1 MGFILI
7 LIILIGMLWLWSSG
21 STPGNSDDMV
31 VIDQL
36 QEVSK
41 RLVLPHIHIVPS
53 NNGTYTE
60 DYEKI
65 FIVLRNLDGKML
77 DLNTIKH
84 SFIHELAHVDLRS
97 DLHNNE
103 FYDAEKRLIQK
114 ATCGG
119 LIDGDNKHDY
129 HCFDPS

>member
-1 MGFILI
+1 
-7 LIILIGMLWLWSSG
+7 
-21 STPGNSDDMV
+21 MV